1 MYKIVKPSQTHAFGG
16 GGGGGDEV
24 YKIVDR
30 LNVGNQPIYC
40 KF

>member
-1 MYKIVKPSQTHAFGG
+1 MYKIVKPSQTHAV

-30 LNVGNQPIYC
+30 LNVGN
-40 KF
+40 